1 MQLHAILDKLKVI
14 KMSVLCA
21 CIISLFPMNIMN
33 PHQLNDIFRWAMIPL
48 MYPFS
53 RLFSVPSTALV
64 TLKSVN
70 IFLGTVSTMSTFI
83 LEFLEA
89 DDEVCWF
96 GGGGSN
102 RSTDKRENVLE
113 LF

>member
-1 MQLHAILDKLKVI
+1 
-14 KMSVLCA
+14 
-21 CIISLFPMNIMN
+21 
-33 PHQLNDIFRWAMIPL
+33 MIPL

-96 GGGGSN
+96 CVFFNKSP
-102 RSTDKRENVLE
+102 DKQGNVLE
-113 LF
+113 FRLFLRPIDLYFHLHLH